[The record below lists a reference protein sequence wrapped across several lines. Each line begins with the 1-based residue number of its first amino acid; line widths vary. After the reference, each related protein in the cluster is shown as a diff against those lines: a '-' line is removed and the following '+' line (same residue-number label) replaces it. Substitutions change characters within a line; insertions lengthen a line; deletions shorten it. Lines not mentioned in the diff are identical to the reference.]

1 MLFLAVAV
9 EKKKKAEAKLSVI
22 SGAGNKKR
30 CIYTKHLNV
39 YILSPET
46 RRSLCYAR
54 LTHLS
59 LYRDHTDAHT
69 LSLRRMVKQHVP
81 QKDADV

>member
-9 EKKKKAEAKLSVI
+9 ETKKKAEAKLSVI

-46 RRSLCYAR
+46 CAKLG
-54 LTHLS
+54 
-59 LYRDHTDAHT
+59 
-69 LSLRRMVKQHVP
+69 
-81 QKDADV
+81 